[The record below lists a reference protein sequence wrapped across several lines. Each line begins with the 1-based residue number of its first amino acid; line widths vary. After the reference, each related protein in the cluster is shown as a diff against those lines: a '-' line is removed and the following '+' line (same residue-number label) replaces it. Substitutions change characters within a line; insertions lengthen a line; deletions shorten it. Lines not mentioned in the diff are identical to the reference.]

1 MAIYRKDEQG
11 RLIKTAGNLVQRWN
25 DRIFLTEHSVVGDR
39 DYYDIETAANKFI
52 TGLTDYTEFQLYIA
66 EPNETSNVYIR
77 FAGKELKLTRS
88 DEDDIA
94 IGYLFRRMT
103 FYTLDTNSGII
114 WMDALLQ
121 PTPDTYRGI
130 FTYALQTWDANMIP
144 EPKIGETAI
153 VLDTNNTYEYDGT
166 SWDLTGTIEDQL
178 NGWYWMIEFFPD
190 YFFGSG
196 KIVWNGGSKSW
207 NVYRVVDNDLA
218 GISAALEAI
227 LGV

>member
-11 RLIKTAGNLVQRWN
+11 RLIRTAGNLVQRWN

-66 EPNETSNVYIR
+66 EPNETSNVYVR

-88 DEDDIA
+88 DENDIV

-114 WMDALLQ
+114 WMDVLLQ
-121 PTPDTYRGI
+121 PAPFTNDTFGSI
-130 FTYALQTWDANMIP
+130 KGENIDGKVYAEADGTGSIVGWSELKTSVSNIQQELGN
-144 EPKIGETAI
+144 IGE
-153 VLDTNNTYEYDGT
+153 VLDE
-166 SWDLTGTIEDQL
+166 L
-178 NGWYWMIEFFPD
+178 NGEVI
-190 YFFGSG
+190 
-196 KIVWNGGSKSW
+196 
-207 NVYRVVDNDLA
+207 
-218 GISAALEAI
+218 
-227 LGV
+227 